1 MFRGPGSL
9 STYPRG
15 VRGNLLR
22 TKRFPVRG
30 AAQLVPHNVLALVGA
45 ANATTYLFLACYPIT
60 RIYCPRGM
68 TVPPSGERYAF

>member
-1 MFRGPGSL
+1 MCSVGRVRFEPIIG
-9 STYPRG
+9 G

-22 TKRFPVRG
+22 TKRSPVRG

-45 ANATTYLFLACYPIT
+45 SNATTYLFLACYPIT

-68 TVPPSGERYAF
+68 TVPLFR